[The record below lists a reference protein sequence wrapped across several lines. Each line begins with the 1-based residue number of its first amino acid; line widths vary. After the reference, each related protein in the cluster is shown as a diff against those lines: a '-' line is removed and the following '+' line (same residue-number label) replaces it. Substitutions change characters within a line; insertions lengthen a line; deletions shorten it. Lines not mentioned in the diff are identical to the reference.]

1 MYVSKKNKVQVAR
14 GPEATACGVR
24 VSDDHFA
31 DNKIRKRAE
40 FKERKKVYA
49 DCKNFRIIG
58 FSLII
63 GSEIVNYFQFDGFI
77 IILLRCNM
85 SLTWPDVV
93 NTCNVDKIDALRN
106 CFMYKR
112 FLELQ
117 YVQWFERYVQDYIDI
132 SAVML
137 HLIQAV
143 ADSCVLMLRLCAL
156 LDILTVFVRC
166 CLYLDVC
173 WRFVPAARV

>member
-1 MYVSKKNKVQVAR
+1 M
-14 GPEATACGVR
+14 
-24 VSDDHFA
+24 
-31 DNKIRKRAE
+31 
-40 FKERKKVYA
+40 
-49 DCKNFRIIG
+49 
-58 FSLII
+58 
-63 GSEIVNYFQFDGFI
+63 
-77 IILLRCNM
+77 
-85 SLTWPDVV
+85 V
-93 NTCNVDKIDALRN
+93 NTCNVDKVDAIRN

-117 YVQWFERYVQDYIDI
+117 YVQWFERYVQDYIGI
-132 SAVML
+132 SAAML

-143 ADSCVLMLRLCAL
+143 VDSCVLMLRLCAL